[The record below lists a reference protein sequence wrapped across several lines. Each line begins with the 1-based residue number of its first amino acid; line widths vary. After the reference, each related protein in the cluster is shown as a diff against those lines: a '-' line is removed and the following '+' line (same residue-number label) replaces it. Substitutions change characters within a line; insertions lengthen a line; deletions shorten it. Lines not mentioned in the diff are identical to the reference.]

1 MFNTAA
7 KVLYRSLI
15 ELTNN
20 RLTSYLIKN
29 FCESKLSKPMIPLF
43 SKHYRINWNETERTA
58 SDFDSLASFFIRDI
72 NLNLR
77 PVAKEKNAIVSPVD
91 GVVQTVGMINPNQT
105 FMVKG
110 KDYSFAELTGF
121 KSADHKYNGG
131 CFAVLYLSPRHYHRF
146 HSPVSCTYK
155 KLAEL
160 GKRSYP
166 VNTMGLKYGKDV
178 LSKNYRYVYELT
190 RADQQMLMIPVGAMN
205 INSIVQTNTGN
216 RLETGEE
223 LGYFAFGSTVILVFE
238 KGMFTPSDNLTEG
251 RELQVGQI
259 IGYAE
264 SQEEASAL

>member
-1 MFNTAA
+1 MFNTAV

-20 RLTSYLIKN
+20 RFTSYLIKG

-43 SKHYRINWNETERTA
+43 SKHYRINWNDTERTA
-58 SDFDSLASFFIRDI
+58 SEFDSLAAFFIRDI
-72 NLNLR
+72 NLHLR
-77 PVAKEKNAIVSPVD
+77 PVAKESNAIVSPVD
-91 GVVQTVGMINPNQT
+91 GVVQTVGKINPNQT

-131 CFAVLYLSPRHYHRF
+131 YFAVLYLSPRHYHRF
-146 HSPVSCTYK
+146 HSPISCTYQ

-166 VNTMGLKYGKDV
+166 VNQMGLKYGKDV
-178 LSKNYRYVYELT
+178 LSKNYRCVYELT
-190 RADQQMLMIPVGAMN
+190 QDYKQMLMIPVGAMN

-216 RLETGEE
+216 RLEMGEE
-223 LGYFAFGSTVILVFE
+223 LGYFSFGSTVILVFE
-238 KGMFTPSDNLTEG
+238 KDMFTPSDNLTEG
-251 RELQVGQI
+251 REIQVGQT

-264 SQEEASAL
+264 SREEAPAL